1 MAKDVGNAN
10 MVSILLRASLSS
22 RYVRIVLLA
31 GLVAAAAA
39 VYWYWASIVETY
51 STIREDILSRLGFG
65 VVAVGLWI
73 CVFGF
78 ALAVRRSWFIHYR
91 LWLASPFLL
100 AFILGALSY
109 STSFQGPL
117 SAFTLGGDVSLGG
130 TVGYAITGD
139 VDWQGWIR
147 LGGLLVIAGF
157 IASPRGSLIVV
168 SALGRFLAAA
178 YVLTAG
184 AVLWIGRQ
192 FGKVLHR
199 SPARDSGAEEPAQ
212 GRYSEELRRTMQ
224 SSEFR
229 ERVFTGSTLDASK
242 ATQESELPPETSEQN
257 GLHTSPAVAAASAV
271 EDGVVV
277 GVEREYAVQEEIGS
291 ASAVEDGVVGV
302 EREYAVQG
310 EIGSASLVKDDVGVE
325 EEHAVEEE
333 IESTYFVEDDDGV
346 PHQVIAGQME
356 SPENGAGEG
365 DETGQFLESDS
376 EEVVSVEPESV
387 RWSGTESEGG
397 AERESGSKF
406 NELWSQGKPD
416 DGEDAAIEADIG
428 EEEGSNGR
436 VASMVQAVVGDAE
449 APTWEKPSL
458 SMFLDTNEGGI
469 EPEEM
474 EATAR
479 TIRETLGNYGVE
491 VEVEDTQ
498 PGPTVTMYGLVP
510 GWIRRYKQV
519 NATDSDGRPKLD
531 EKGRQIKTSVET
543 KTRVKVDAI
552 TAREKDLSLALK
564 TPSIRIETPVM
575 GKSLV
580 GVEVP
585 NPNPALVSLRNVMQ
599 DREFDDLRKKAK
611 LPVGIGKGGSGETVV
626 IDLAKMP
633 HLLVAGS
640 TGSGKS
646 VFVNTVI
653 SCLLI
658 QKDPSE
664 LRLLLIDPKRVELTP
679 YNGIPHLLTPVVV
692 ETDQVVSLLKGLNR
706 EMMDRYR
713 RMEEIGVR
721 NIDSYNKKS
730 PDQKMSYLVVAVD
743 ELADLMMT
751 ASADVERELCRL
763 AQLGRATG
771 IHMIVATQRP
781 SVDVLTGLIK
791 ANFPS
796 RVSFALTSQV
806 DSRTILDS
814 SGAEKL
820 LGKGDMLYQS
830 VDMSRAERVQGVFIS
845 DEEIEGLVEFWKTT
859 PRGPIYEVDIEP
871 PEGSVESDDDGQG
884 DESGDRDDMMDKA
897 IDLAMR
903 QKKLSTSLLQRRLRI
918 GYPRAARLMDQLED
932 EGIVGPSDG
941 SKSRDVIMGQV

>member
-22 RYVRIVLLA
+22 WYVRLILLA
-31 GLVAAAAA
+31 GLVAAAGA
-39 VYWYWASIVETY
+39 VYWYWIPLMETY
-51 STIREDILSRLGFG
+51 STVREDILSRLGLA
-65 VVAVGLWI
+65 VVAIGLWI

-78 ALAVRRSWFIHYR
+78 ALVVRRSWFTHYR

-109 STSFQGPL
+109 SSPFQGPL
-117 SAFTLGGDVSLGG
+117 SAFTLGGEVTLGG
-130 TVGYAITGD
+130 TVGYAIAGE
-139 VDWQGWIR
+139 VEWIGWIR
-147 LGGLLVIAGF
+147 LGGLLVIAGLV
-157 IASPRGSLIVV
+157 ASPRGSLIVV
-168 SALGRFLAAA
+168 SALGRFLTAV

-184 AVLWIGRQ
+184 AVLGIGRQ
-192 FGKVLHR
+192 FGKVFRR
-199 SPARDSGAEEPAQ
+199 SRASDSDEEESTP
-212 GRYSEELRRTMQ
+212 GRLSEELRRKME
-224 SSEFR
+224 SSEYQ
-229 ERVFTGSTLDASK
+229 ERVFTSSALDASQ
-242 ATQESELPPETSEQN
+242 ATRESEPTTEASEQN
-257 GLHTSPAVAAASAV
+257 GLRASPTVADASPV

-277 GVEREYAVQEEIGS
+277 GEREYAVRGEIGGASSVEYDVEGDEEYAGQEEI
-291 ASAVEDGVVGV
+291 D
-302 EREYAVQG
+302 
-310 EIGSASLVKDDVGVE
+310 
-325 EEHAVEEE
+325 
-333 IESTYFVEDDDGV
+333 STYFVEDDDGV

-356 SPENGAGEG
+356 SPENGIGEG
-365 DETGQFLESDS
+365 DVTGQILESDGDDG
-376 EEVVSVEPESV
+376 VSINPESV
-387 RWSGTESEGG
+387 RWSVPRPEGG
-397 AERESGSKF
+397 TERESGLKF
-406 NELWSQGKPD
+406 NEQWRQGEPD
-416 DGEDAAIEADIG
+416 DGEDAAYEEDIG

-436 VASMVQAVVGDAE
+436 VASMVQTVVGDAE
-449 APTWEKPSL
+449 VPTWEKPSL
-458 SMFLDTNEGGI
+458 SMFKDTNEGGI

-519 NATDSDGRPKLD
+519 NATDADGRPKLD
-531 EKGRQIKTSVET
+531 EKGRQVKTSAET

-599 DREFDDLRKKAK
+599 DREFEDLRKKAK

-679 YNGIPHLLTPVVV
+679 YNDIPHLLTPVVV
-692 ETDQVVSLLKGLNR
+692 ETDQVVGLLKGLNR
-706 EMMDRYR
+706 EMMDRYS

-730 PDQKMSYLVVAVD
+730 PDQMPYLVVAVD

-771 IHMIVATQRP
+771 IHLIVATQRP

-845 DEEIEGLVEFWKTT
+845 DEEIEGLVKFWRET
-859 PRGPIYEVDIEP
+859 PRGPICDIDIKP
-871 PEGSVESDDDGQG
+871 PEGSKESNDDDGG
-884 DESGDRDDMMDKA
+884 DESEDRDDLMDKA
-897 IDLAMR
+897 LDLAMQ

>member
-117 SAFTLGGDVSLGG
+117 SAFTLGGEVSLGG

-212 GRYSEELRRTMQ
+212 GRYSEELRRTME

-242 ATQESELPPETSEQN
+242 ATQESEPPPETSEQN

-271 EDGVVV
+271 EDGV
-277 GVEREYAVQEEIGS
+277 GV
-291 ASAVEDGVVGV
+291 V

-310 EIGSASLVKDDVGVE
+310 EIGSASAVEDGVGVE
-325 EEHAVEEE
+325 EEYADEEE
-333 IESTYFVEDDDGV
+333 IDSTYYVEDDDDV

-356 SPENGAGEG
+356 SPGNGVGEG
-365 DETGQFLESDS
+365 DETVQVLESDS
-376 EEVVSVEPESV
+376 EEAVSVEPESI

-397 AERESGSKF
+397 GERESGSKF
-406 NELWSQGKPD
+406 NDLWRQGEPD
-416 DGEDAAIEADIG
+416 DGEDAAIDADAG
-428 EEEGSNGR
+428 EKEESNGR
-436 VASMVQAVVGDAE
+436 VASMVQAVVGDAAVPE
-449 APTWEKPSL
+449 WEKPSL

-510 GWIRRYKQV
+510 GWIRRSKQV
-519 NATDSDGRPKLD
+519 NATDADGRPKLD

-599 DREFDDLRKKAK
+599 DREFEALRKKAK

-721 NIDSYNKKS
+721 NIDSYNNSPKS
-730 PDQKMSYLVVAVD
+730 PDRMSYLVVAVD

-859 PRGPIYEVDIEP
+859 PRGPICEVNILP
-871 PEGSVESDDDGQG
+871 PEGSAESDDDGQD

>member
-1 MAKDVGNAN
+1 MAKDVGNSN
-10 MVSILLRASLSS
+10 MVSILLRSSLSS
-22 RYVRIVLLA
+22 RYVRLILLVVL
-31 GLVAAAAA
+31 AAA
-39 VYWYWASIVETY
+39 VGAVYLYRDSLLETY
-51 STIREDILSRLGFG
+51 SSIHENVISRLGFG
-65 VVAVGLWI
+65 VVVVGLWL
-73 CVFGF
+73 CVLGF
-78 ALAVRRSWFIHYR
+78 ALVARRSWFSHYR
-91 LWLASPFLL
+91 LWLASPFAL
-100 AFILGALSY
+100 AFILGALSFA
-109 STSFQGPL
+109 TSFQGPL
-117 SAFTLGGDVSLGG
+117 TAFTLDDGTLGG
-130 TVGYAITGD
+130 TLGYAIAGE
-139 VDWQGWIR
+139 VAWFGWIR
-147 LGGLLVIAGF
+147 LAGLLVIAGLV
-157 IASPRGSLIVV
+157 ASPRLSLNVV
-168 SALGRFLAAA
+168 STLGGALAAL
-178 YVLTAG
+178 YVFAAG

-192 FGKVLHR
+192 FGNITHR
-199 SPARDSGAEEPAQ
+199 SSESDSDEEDPAQ
-212 GRYSEELRRTMQ
+212 RRWSEELRRKME
-224 SSEFR
+224 SSEYQ
-229 ERVFTGSTLDASK
+229 ERVFTSSALEAADETRGLDV
-242 ATQESELPPETSEQN
+242 PPETSEQN
-257 GLHTSPAVAAASAV
+257 GLHASPTV
-271 EDGVVV
+271 EDGAEA
-277 GVEREYAVQEEIGS
+277 GQEYAVQSEID
-291 ASAVEDGVVGV
+291 ASAPVVDDGV
-302 EREYAVQG
+302 AVRG
-310 EIGSASLVKDDVGVE
+310 EHVDE
-325 EEHAVEEE
+325 EESGAA
-333 IESTYFVEDDDGV
+333 YFVEDGDGVQEEYAGRGEMDAAYPDEEGIGVPAGQVESPADGVIEDDGTDRILQPDGV
-346 PHQVIAGQME
+346 EA
-356 SPENGAGEG
+356 
-365 DETGQFLESDS
+365 
-376 EEVVSVEPESV
+376 VSIDPESV
-387 RWSGTESEGG
+387 RWRGPGSEGDG
-397 AERESGSKF
+397 GREPGWKF
-406 NELWSQGKPD
+406 NDLWEQDGSDSSDSKEEDAVELEAD
-416 DGEDAAIEADIG
+416 VVGED
-428 EEEGSNGR
+428 GSNGR
-436 VASMVQAVVGDAE
+436 VSSMVQAVADGVVTS
-449 APTWEKPSL
+449 TWDKPPL
-458 SMFLDTNEGGI
+458 SMFVDANEGGI

-474 EATAR
+474 EGTAR

-519 NATDSDGRPKLD
+519 NVTDSDGKPKLD

-552 TAREKDLSLALK
+552 TAREKDLALALK

-585 NPNPALVSLRNVMQ
+585 NPNPALVTLRNVMQ
-599 DREFDDLRKKAK
+599 DREFEDLRKKAK

-646 VFVNTVI
+646 VFVNTVM

-692 ETDQVVSLLKGLNR
+692 ETDQVVNLLRGLIR

-713 RMEEIGVR
+713 KMEEIGVR

-730 PDQKMSYLVVAVD
+730 PDQMPYLVVAVD

-751 ASADVERELCRL
+751 ASVDVEQALCRL

-771 IHMIVATQRP
+771 IHLIVATQRP

-830 VDMSRAERVQGVFIS
+830 VDMSRPERVQGVFIS
-845 DEEIEGLVEFWKTT
+845 DAEIESLVEFWQTT
-859 PRGPIYEVDIEP
+859 PRGPIPDVDIEP
-871 PEGSVESDDDGQG
+871 VAGSGETDATQQG
-884 DESGDRDDMMDKA
+884 DASEDRDDMMDKA
-897 IDLAMR
+897 IELATR
-903 QKKLSTSLLQRRLRI
+903 QKKVSTSLLQRRLRI

-941 SKSRDVIMGQV
+941 SKSRDVIIGQV

>member
-10 MVSILLRASLSS
+10 MVSILLQSSLSS
-22 RYVRIVLLA
+22 RYVRIILL
-31 GLVAAAAA
+31 VVFIAAAGAI
-39 VYWYWASIVETY
+39 YWYRGFLLDTY
-51 STIREDILSRLGFG
+51 SSIHEGVISRLGFG
-65 VVAVGLWI
+65 VIVVALWLG
-73 CVFGF
+73 VLGF
-78 ALAVRRSWFIHYR
+78 ALAARRSWFGYYR
-91 LWLASPFLL
+91 LWLASPFAL
-100 AFILGALSY
+100 AFILGSLSFA
-109 STSFQGPL
+109 TSFRGPL
-117 SAFTLGGDVSLGG
+117 TAFTLDDGTLGG
-130 TVGYAITGD
+130 TIGYAIAGEVT
-139 VDWQGWIR
+139 WLGWIR
-147 LGGLLVIAGF
+147 LGVLLVITAF
-157 IASPRGSLIVV
+157 IASPRLSLNGL
-168 SALGRFLAAA
+168 STLGRGMGAL
-178 YVLTAG
+178 YVLASG
-184 AVLWIGRQ
+184 AVLWIGHQ
-192 FGKVLHR
+192 FGKIINR
-199 SPARDSGAEEPAQ
+199 SRESDSDEEEPAQ
-212 GRYSEELRRTMQ
+212 TRWSEELRRTME
-224 SSEFR
+224 SSEYQ
-229 ERVFTGSTLDASK
+229 ERVFTSSVLETDHATRELDLLS
-242 ATQESELPPETSEQN
+242 ETSERN
-257 GLHTSPAVAAASAV
+257 GLHAAPTV
-271 EDGVVV
+271 EDGA
-277 GVEREYAVQEEIGS
+277 EAVQE
-291 ASAVEDGVVGV
+291 AAVQSDIDDSFPVDDGVAVRGEHVDEEEDG
-302 EREYAVQG
+302 A
-310 EIGSASLVKDDVGVE
+310 A
-325 EEHAVEEE
+325 
-333 IESTYFVEDDDGV
+333 YFVEDGDSVQDEHAGQGEMDAAYPDEEGVGILPGQGESTADGV
-346 PHQVIAGQME
+346 IDGD
-356 SPENGAGEG
+356 GADQILQPDGAEAASI
-365 DETGQFLESDS
+365 D
-376 EEVVSVEPESV
+376 PESV
-387 RWSGTESEGG
+387 RWSGPGSEGDG
-397 AERESGSKF
+397 GREPGWKF
-406 NELWSQGKPD
+406 NELWEQ
-416 DGEDAAIEADIG
+416 DGADSKEEDAVELEASAVGADG
-428 EEEGSNGR
+428 GNGR
-436 VASMVQAVVGDAE
+436 VASMVQAVSNGAVTSTWDKPPLNMFVDA
-449 APTWEKPSL
+449 
-458 SMFLDTNEGGI
+458 NEGGI

-474 EATAR
+474 EGTAR

-519 NATDSDGRPKLD
+519 NVTDSDGKPKLD

-552 TAREKDLSLALK
+552 TAREKDLALALK

-599 DREFDDLRKKAK
+599 DREFENLRKKAK

-646 VFVNTVI
+646 VFVNTVM

-692 ETDQVVSLLKGLNR
+692 ETDQVVNLLRGLIR

-713 RMEEIGVR
+713 KMEEIGVR

-730 PDQKMSYLVVAVD
+730 PDQMPYLVVAVD

-751 ASADVERELCRL
+751 ASVDVEQALCRL

-771 IHMIVATQRP
+771 IHLIVATQRP

-830 VDMSRAERVQGVFIS
+830 VDMSRPERVQGVFIS
-845 DEEIEGLVEFWKTT
+845 DAEIESLVEFWQAT
-859 PRGPIYEVDIEP
+859 PRGPMTDVDIEP
-871 PEGSVESDDDGQG
+871 VGGSGDTDANQQDDKS
-884 DESGDRDDMMDKA
+884 EDRDDMMDKA
-897 IDLAMR
+897 IELATR
-903 QKKLSTSLLQRRLRI
+903 QKKVSTSLLQRRLRI

-941 SKSRDVIMGQV
+941 SKSRDVIMGQM